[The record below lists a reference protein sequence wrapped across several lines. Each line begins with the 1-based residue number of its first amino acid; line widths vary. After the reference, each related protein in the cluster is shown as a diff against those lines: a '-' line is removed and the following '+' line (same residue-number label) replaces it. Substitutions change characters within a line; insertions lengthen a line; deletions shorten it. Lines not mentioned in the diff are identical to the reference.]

1 MVGLVLVSHSA
12 QLADGVAELAAQMAG
27 PDVRIGAAGGMDEPG
42 GALGTDASRV
52 VRAIDEVWSQD
63 GVLVLMDLGS
73 AVLSAELAVD
83 LLDERRRGRVLL
95 TQAPLVEGAV
105 AAAVA
110 AGIGEPLQ
118 KVAAAALG
126 GLAAKA
132 AHLSPA
138 AAEAGGAQPATAGGA
153 ADVDAEARRAG
164 GDAGRRG
171 APPETL
177 RVTVL
182 NRLGLHAR
190 PAALLVRT
198 AGGFDAD
205 VTVADAT
212 SGRGPVSARS
222 LNAVATLGARRG
234 DDLVVIASGPQASQA
249 LAAIGR
255 LADGAFGEPE
265 DHGPQGAQPLPGR
278 RADAAATDAGGDA
291 APARGAPAAGTVL
304 AGIPASPGAAIGPA
318 RRLARRA
325 VPVPDAPAG
334 DPHAE
339 WAALKGA
346 LEATAADVLRTR
358 ASVAGRAG
366 AQDAAIFDAHL
377 LFLEDEALLA
387 PAREGVFERGDTA
400 ARAWDTAV
408 AAAAEAWDALEDPY
422 QRARVTDLRNVG
434 DQVLDHLLGT
444 GSATSTAGPGVVI
457 ASDLSPSHVAGLDR
471 SMITAVACALG
482 GPTSHAAILARALGL
497 PAVVGAGAGLLAV
510 AEGTLLAVDG
520 DAGTVTVE
528 PTSDVVAATD
538 RRRQAQTR
546 EAAAA
551 QAAAARAAV
560 TRDGV
565 TVRVEANV
573 GGADEARA
581 AVASGA
587 DGVGLLRTEFLFLEA
602 DAAPDEDEQ
611 AAAYAAVA
619 AALQGRPLT
628 IRTLDAGA
636 DKPLAYLPMPP
647 ESNPYL
653 GVRGLRLGLVH
664 PGQLL
669 CQLRAALRTSA
680 DYPVRVM
687 FPMVATAEE
696 VRRARE
702 LVDQARASLAGRG
715 VAVPARLEVGI
726 MLEIPSAA
734 LIAEKLAPLVDFF
747 SVGTNDLTQYTL
759 AAERGNA
766 GVAALADPLHPA
778 VLQLIDRAAQAAAAA
793 GRSIAVCGE
802 VAGDRMAVP
811 LLIGLGVREL
821 SMNPAA
827 IPTAK
832 QAVRATAA
840 SAARQLAREALEL
853 ESAAAVRELLAAADR
868 DEPGE

>member
-1 MVGLVLVSHSA
+1 
-12 QLADGVAELAAQMAG
+12 
-27 PDVRIGAAGGMDEPG
+27 
-42 GALGTDASRV
+42 
-52 VRAIDEVWSQD
+52 
-63 GVLVLMDLGS
+63 
-73 AVLSAELAVD
+73 
-83 LLDERRRGRVLL
+83 
-95 TQAPLVEGAV
+95 
-105 AAAVA
+105 
-110 AGIGEPLQ
+110 
-118 KVAAAALG
+118 
-126 GLAAKA
+126 
-132 AHLSPA
+132 
-138 AAEAGGAQPATAGGA
+138 
-153 ADVDAEARRAG
+153 
-164 GDAGRRG
+164 
-171 APPETL
+171 
-177 RVTVL
+177 
-182 NRLGLHAR
+182 
-190 PAALLVRT
+190 
-198 AGGFDAD
+198 
-205 VTVADAT
+205 
-212 SGRGPVSARS
+212 
-222 LNAVATLGARRG
+222 
-234 DDLVVIASGPQASQA
+234 
-249 LAAIGR
+249 
-255 LADGAFGEPE
+255 
-265 DHGPQGAQPLPGR
+265 
-278 RADAAATDAGGDA
+278 
-291 APARGAPAAGTVL
+291 
-304 AGIPASPGAAIGPA
+304 
-318 RRLARRA
+318 
-325 VPVPDAPAG
+325 
-334 DPHAE
+334 
-339 WAALKGA
+339 
-346 LEATAADVLRTR
+346 
-358 ASVAGRAG
+358 
-366 AQDAAIFDAHL
+366 
-377 LFLEDEALLA
+377 
-387 PAREGVFERGDTA
+387 
-400 ARAWDTAV
+400 
-408 AAAAEAWDALEDPY
+408 
-422 QRARVTDLRNVG
+422 
-434 DQVLDHLLGT
+434 
-444 GSATSTAGPGVVI
+444 
-457 ASDLSPSHVAGLDR
+457 
-471 SMITAVACALG
+471 MITAVACALC

-560 TRDGV
+560 TSDGA

-573 GGADEARA
+573 AGAEEARA
-581 AVASGA
+581 AVAAGA

-602 DAAPDEDEQ
+602 DTAPDEDEQ

-802 VAGDRMAVP
+802 VAGDRTAVP

-827 IPTAK
+827 IPSAK

-840 SAARQLAREALEL
+840 SAAKRLAREALEL